1 MASNSRRSAL
11 IVGAALCSL
20 VFLAVTGCIMI
31 AGSFP
36 GDRGL
41 LIELHEVVGTSTD
54 EPMIAIGDATDTLPL
69 VGIAVVVAAVL
80 LLAGRR
86 LDALFL
92 LLGLGVAC
100 ALNPVFKEIVERARP
115 DIRAIPVSVSQY
127 SFPSGH
133 AANTAALVGGLS
145 MIVRPERRRLAVAV
159 GGLVLAVVAFSQLAL
174 GVHYPSDLVA
184 GWLWVG
190 AFTTLL
196 WSTRA

>member
-1 MASNSRRSAL
+1 M
-11 IVGAALCSL
+11 IVGAALCWL
-20 VFLAVTGCIMI
+20 AFLAVTGCIMI

-41 LIELHEVVGTSTD
+41 LIELHEVVGTSMD
-54 EPMIAIGDATDTLPL
+54 DPMIAVDNATNTGPL
-69 VGIAVVVAAVL
+69 VGLAVVLAVVL
-80 LLAGRR
+80 LSAGRR
-86 LDALFL
+86 MDALFL
-92 LLGLGVAC
+92 LLGLGVSC
-100 ALNPVFKEIVERARP
+100 VLNPALKEVVERARP
-115 DIRAIPVSVSQY
+115 DVWESPVSVSQY

-133 AANTAALVGGLS
+133 AANTAALVGGLL

-196 WSTRA
+196 WSTR